1 MSLQTLT
8 SIFERNQAVLRE
20 RLQGLKLP
28 SDSSKIQIVINDYL
42 NEMFDNEGDFR
53 QSLTQSEDYILQ
65 TALSLLNAQQS
76 ITKEVTPNIS
86 FQQPQKQP
94 QPQITSGL
102 KKEQYPLALVGS
114 AVGGGIGGVLMGT
127 WASVFGAVAGT
138 AVVLY
143 YASTLS
149 HTSSSKMTSMVEK
162 PKLIQSQLD
171 VELFLSIVRN
181 ICESVDSLIDTFRAQ
196 INRVVHKYESQE
208 KPTLEKEYRFLLESV
223 QSLIGYKRAH
233 NEEEKFLQKIQE
245 RIEDMAEI
253 LDNYNL
259 SVIDYTEENKNW
271 FDVIES
277 PKTIVLTQILPAII
291 KNNNLVIKGRVF
303 IPVSNKNLFK

>member
-1 MSLQTLT
+1 MALQSLT
-8 SIFERNQAVLRE
+8 SIFESNQSVLKE

-28 SDSSKIQIVINDYL
+28 SDSSKIQTIINDYL
-42 NEMFDNEGDFR
+42 NEMFDNESDFR

-65 TALSLLNAQQS
+65 AALSLLNAQQS
-76 ITKEVTPNIS
+76 ITKEETPNIS
-86 FQQPQKQP
+86 FQQPQSKP

-102 KKEQYPLALVGS
+102 KKEQYPLALVGT
-114 AVGGGIGGVLMGT
+114 AVGSGLGGALMGT

-149 HTSSSKMTSMVEK
+149 RPSSPKMTSTIEK
-162 PKLIQSQLD
+162 PKLIQSQLNVD
-171 VELFLSIVRN
+171 LFLSIVRN

-208 KPTLEKEYRFLLESV
+208 KPTLEKEYRFLLESI

-233 NEEEKFLQKIQE
+233 SEDEKFMQKVQE
-245 RIEDMAEI
+245 RIEDMADI

-259 SVIDYTEENKNW
+259 SVVDYTEENKSW
-271 FDVIES
+271 FDIIES
-277 PKTIVLTQILPAII
+277 HNVTIPTQVFPAIT
-291 KNNNLVIKGRVF
+291 KDSYAVLKGRVF
-303 IPVSNKNLFK
+303 TEKK

>member
-1 MSLQTLT
+1 MVLKPLT
-8 SIFERNQAVLRE
+8 SIFESNKFVLKE
-20 RLQGLKLP
+20 RLQGFKLP
-28 SDSSKIQIVINDYL
+28 SDSSKIQTVINDYL

-65 TALSLLNAQQS
+65 AALSLLNAQQS
-76 ITKEVTPNIS
+76 ITKEVTPDIS
-86 FQQPQKQP
+86 FQQSLNQP
-94 QPQITSGL
+94 QPQIRSVL
-102 KKEQYPLALVGS
+102 KKEQYPLALVGT
-114 AVGGGIGGVLMGT
+114 AVGGGLGGAIMGT

-149 HTSSSKMTSMVEK
+149 HPSSQKMTSTVES
-162 PKLIQSQLD
+162 PKLIQSQLN
-171 VELFLSIVRN
+171 VELLLSIVRN

-196 INRVVHKYESQE
+196 INRVVNKYESQE

-259 SVIDYTEENKNW
+259 SVVDYTEEKKNW
-271 FDVIES
+271 FDIIES
-277 PKTIVLTQILPAII
+277 PSTKVLTQAFPAIV
-291 KNNNLVIKGRVF
+291 KGTNAVLKGRIF
-303 IPVSNKNLFK
+303 IPKI

>member
-1 MSLQTLT
+1 MALQSLT
-8 SIFERNQAVLRE
+8 SIFESKQSVLKE

-28 SDSSKIQIVINDYL
+28 SDSSKIQTVINDYL

-65 TALSLLNAQQS
+65 AALSLFKAQQS

-86 FQQPQKQP
+86 FQQPQNQL
-94 QPQITSGL
+94 QPQITPGL
-102 KKEQYPLALVGS
+102 KKEQYPLALVGT
-114 AVGGGIGGVLMGT
+114 AVGSGLGGALMGT

-149 HTSSSKMTSMVEK
+149 HSSSSKMTSMIEK
-162 PKLIQSQLD
+162 PKLIQSQLN
-171 VELFLSIVRN
+171 VELFLSIVKN

-208 KPTLEKEYRFLLESV
+208 KPTLEKEYRFLLESI

-233 NEEEKFLQKIQE
+233 SEDEKFMRKIQE

-253 LDNYNL
+253 LGNYNL
-259 SVIDYTEENKNW
+259 SVVDYTEENKNW
-271 FDVIES
+271 FDIIES
-277 PKTIVLTQILPAII
+277 SNTTALTQILPAII
-291 KNNNLVIKGRVF
+291 KNNNSVIKGRVF
-303 IPVSNKNLFK
+303 IPSPNKN

>member
-1 MSLQTLT
+1 MALQSLT
-8 SIFERNQAVLRE
+8 SIFESKQSVLKE

-28 SDSSKIQIVINDYL
+28 SDSSKIQTVINDYL

-65 TALSLLNAQQS
+65 AALSLFKAQQS

-86 FQQPQKQP
+86 FQQPQNQL
-94 QPQITSGL
+94 QPQITPGL
-102 KKEQYPLALVGS
+102 KKEQYPLALVGT
-114 AVGGGIGGVLMGT
+114 AVGSGLGGALMGT

-149 HTSSSKMTSMVEK
+149 HSSSSKMTSMVEK
-162 PKLIQSQLD
+162 PKLIQSQLN
-171 VELFLSIVRN
+171 VELFLSIVKN

-208 KPTLEKEYRFLLESV
+208 KPTLEKEYRFLLESI

-233 NEEEKFLQKIQE
+233 SEDEKFMRKIQE

-253 LDNYNL
+253 LGNYNL
-259 SVIDYTEENKNW
+259 SVVDYTEENKNW
-271 FDVIES
+271 FDIIES
-277 PKTIVLTQILPAII
+277 SKTTALTQILPAII
-291 KNNNLVIKGRVF
+291 KNNNSVIKGRVF
-303 IPVSNKNLFK
+303 IPSPNKN

>member
-1 MSLQTLT
+1 MALQSLT
-8 SIFERNQAVLRE
+8 SIFESNQSVLKE

-28 SDSSKIQIVINDYL
+28 SDSSKIQAVINDYL

-65 TALSLLNAQQS
+65 AALSLLNAQQS

-86 FQQPQKQP
+86 FQQPQSQS

-102 KKEQYPLALVGS
+102 KKEQYPLALVGT
-114 AVGGGIGGVLMGT
+114 AVGSGLGGALMGT

-149 HTSSSKMTSMVEK
+149 HPSSSKMTSTVEK
-162 PKLIQSQLD
+162 PKLIQSQLN
-171 VELFLSIVRN
+171 VKLFLSIVRN

-223 QSLIGYKRAH
+223 QSLIGYKRVH

-253 LDNYNL
+253 LGNYNL
-259 SVIDYTEENKNW
+259 SVEDYTEENKNW
-271 FDVIES
+271 FDIIES
-277 PKTIVLTQILPAII
+277 PNTAILTQVLPAIVKDSNI
-291 KNNNLVIKGRVF
+291 VLKGRIF
-303 IPVSNKNLFK
+303 IPISNIN

>member
-1 MSLQTLT
+1 MALKSIT
-8 SIFERNQAVLRE
+8 SIFESNQSVLKE
-20 RLQGLKLP
+20 RLQGFKLP
-28 SDSSKIQIVINDYL
+28 SDSSKIQTIINDYL
-42 NEMFDNEGDFR
+42 NEMFDDEGDFR

-65 TALSLLNAQQS
+65 AALSLLNAQQS

-86 FQQPQKQP
+86 FQQPLNQP
-94 QPQITSGL
+94 QPQIRSGL
-102 KKEQYPLALVGS
+102 KKEQYPFALVGT
-114 AVGGGIGGVLMGT
+114 AVGGGLCGALMGT

-149 HTSSSKMTSMVEK
+149 HPSSQKMTSTIEK
-162 PKLIQSQLD
+162 PKLIQPQLN
-171 VELFLSIVRN
+171 VELLLSIVRN
-181 ICESVDSLIDTFRAQ
+181 ICESVDSLIETFRAQ
-196 INRVVHKYESQE
+196 INRVVNKYENQE

-259 SVIDYTEENKNW
+259 SVVDYTEENMNW
-271 FDVIES
+271 FDIIES
-277 PKTIVLTQILPAII
+277 HNTTKITQILPAIVKEGHVI
-291 KNNNLVIKGRVF
+291 IKGRIF
-303 IPVSNKNLFK
+303 IPNTEKQ